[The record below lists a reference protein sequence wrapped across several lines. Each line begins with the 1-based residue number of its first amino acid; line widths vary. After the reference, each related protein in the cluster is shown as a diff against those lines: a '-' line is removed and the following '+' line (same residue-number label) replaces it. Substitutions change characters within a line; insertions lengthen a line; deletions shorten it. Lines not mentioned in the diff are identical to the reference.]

1 MWEYTFSTSDLLVN
15 PMIIFNNAS
24 GSQTADL
31 QLVNHGIYN
40 FNGLKEIKTED
51 STPIEN
57 IYDEQLEP
65 EYYNLQGIKVSIDRL
80 TPGIYIRRQ
89 GSKVTKILV
98 K

>member
-1 MWEYTFSTSDLLVN
+1 MWEYSFTTNDLLVR

-31 QLVNHGIYN
+31 QLVNRGIYN

-57 IYDEQLEP
+57 IHEEQLEP
-65 EYYNLQGIKVSIDRL
+65 EYYTLQGIKVSVDRL

-89 GSKVTKILV
+89 GTKATKILV